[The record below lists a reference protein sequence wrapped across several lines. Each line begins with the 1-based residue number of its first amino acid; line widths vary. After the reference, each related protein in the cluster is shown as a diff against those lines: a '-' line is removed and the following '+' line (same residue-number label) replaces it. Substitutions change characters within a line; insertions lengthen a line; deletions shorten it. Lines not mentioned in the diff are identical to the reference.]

1 MLLTTAI
8 TRYGV
13 LEGLELENAS
23 LFKGIPYAS
32 PPVGNQRFRPPLLPK
47 SWEGIRKAHTFAPI
61 CPQPLQEEGSF
72 YQKEFYDKKEFS
84 TEMSEDCLYLNI
96 WTPAKNENEKLP
108 VAFWIHGGAFR
119 HGWGHE
125 KEFDGEA
132 FCREGVILVTINY
145 RVNFFGFLSHP
156 WLEEEGNRGNF
167 GLLDQIAALNWV
179 YENIHAFGGDKDNI
193 TVMGQS
199 AGAYGVQCLTS
210 TPLTK
215 GKIKK
220 SIMQS
225 GMGFMPDVESVITLE
240 EANKRGEA
248 LVSKLGITSVEELRE
263 VPYEVLVKEV
273 NGMFYAVIDDYVLSA
288 SCGDILLAGNSHR
301 IPYLLGCTSNDH
313 GTKSQGE
320 GQLSISDIYH
330 TKLNWVRI
338 FWEKYALPS
347 YLYYFSRNPLGD
359 HAGAFHSSELWYM
372 FGTLDRS
379 WRPKDEADYR
389 LSEQMVSYWCNF
401 IKNGDPNQEGL
412 PIWQPCEN
420 GDIFIKN
427 LR

>member
-1 MLLTTAI
+1 MLLTTAT

-13 LEGLELENAS
+13 LEGLELGNAS
-23 LFKGIPYAS
+23 LFKGVPYAS
-32 PPVGNQRFRPPLLPK
+32 PPVGNQRFRPPLPPK
-47 SWEGIRKAHTFAPI
+47 PWEGIRKAHTFPPI

-84 TEMSEDCLYLNI
+84 SKMSEDCLYLNI

-145 RVNFFGFLSHP
+145 RVNFFGFFSHP

-225 GMGFMPDVESVITLE
+225 GMGFMPDVESVLTLE

-263 VPYEVLVKEV
+263 IPYEVLVKEV

-320 GQLSISDIYH
+320 GQLPISDIYH

-338 FWEKYALPS
+338 LWEKYALPS